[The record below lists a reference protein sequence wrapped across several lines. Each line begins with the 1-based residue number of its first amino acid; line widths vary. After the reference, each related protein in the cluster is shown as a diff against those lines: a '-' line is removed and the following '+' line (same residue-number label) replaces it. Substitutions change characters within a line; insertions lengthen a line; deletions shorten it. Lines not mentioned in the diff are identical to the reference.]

1 MANIMSMADIK
12 NRPSRNGFDLSTKR
26 NFSAKVGELL
36 PVWHTA
42 VLPGDKININLK
54 NFTRTQPL
62 NTAAFARMREYYD
75 FFFVPYELLWNK
87 FGTVI
92 TQMDANSQHASSLMV
107 NDTLSGKLPY
117 ITSEQI
123 AMYLY
128 NLSYND
134 SDQDLNPFGFY
145 RSALSSK
152 LLEYLGYGDYSI
164 FTDGTTTWNSKPLM
178 YNLECSLFPLLAY
191 QKIYS
196 DYFRYTQWERSNPS
210 TFNVDYIKGT
220 NDLNLD
226 ITELSRYSDFNF
238 FDLRYCNYQKD
249 LFHGVVPVAQY
260 GSASVV
266 SVTNPSF
273 TISGDGNAPTFLS
286 TVTGN
291 LPGDMYALG
300 LSSKN
305 AVKGQ
310 PSVLSQNSQT
320 IGTNGGVVPNPALWG
335 DPHLKINGQNSFSL
349 GILALRQAEFLQK
362 WKEVAVSA
370 EEDYKSQIQ
379 KHWGVSVSD
388 YLSGQCRYLGGTAT
402 SLDINEVVNTN
413 ITGDNAADIAGKGTF
428 AGGGSIHFESN
439 GQYGIIMCIYHALPI
454 VDYVGSGVNPFT
466 TLVDATSYPVPELDQ
481 IGMELVPLAR
491 AMNPV
496 KDAPNLPSSNTFL
509 GYAPRYISWKTDIDK
524 SVGAFTKTLRTW
536 CLPMGDKE
544 LSAANSFN
552 FSDNPNIETNSVAA
566 GFFKVNPSIVDSLFG
581 VKADSTV
588 DTDHFLC
595 SSFFD
600 VKVVRNLDINGLPY

>member
-75 FFFVPYELLWNK
+75 FFFVSYELLWNK

-92 TQMDANSQHASSLMV
+92 TQMDANSQHASSLLV

-123 AMYLY
+123 AKYLY
-128 NLSYND
+128 DLSYND
-134 SDQDLNPFGFY
+134 SDQDLNPFGFF
-145 RSALSSK
+145 RSSLTSK

-226 ITELSRYSDFNF
+226 ITGLSHYSDFNF

-260 GSASVV
+260 GSAQVV
-266 SVTNPSF
+266 PLSDNSF
-273 TISGDGNAPTFLS
+273 NITKAEIQFIGEDAGI
-286 TVTGN
+286 
-291 LPGDMYALG
+291 GDMYAITDGRGRLAVG
-300 LSSKN
+300 PRPGSPNAGDINLTGTPSSF
-305 AVKGQ
+305 GSI
-310 PSVLSQNSQT
+310 SV
-320 IGTNGGVVPNPALWG
+320 
-335 DPHLKINGQNSFSL
+335 
-349 GILALRQAEFLQK
+349 LALRQAEFLQK

-454 VDYVGSGVNPFT
+454 VDYVGSGVNPFI

-481 IGMELVPLAR
+481 IGMELVPLVR

-496 KDAPNLPSSNTFL
+496 KDAPNLPSANTFL

>member
-42 VLPGDKININLK
+42 VLPGDKVDINLK

-87 FGTVI
+87 FGTAI
-92 TQMDANSQHASSLMV
+92 TQMNANSQHATSLMA
-107 NDTLSGKLPY
+107 NDSLSGKLPY

-123 AMYLY
+123 ATYLY

-145 RSALSSK
+145 RSFLTSK

-164 FTDGTTTWNSKPLM
+164 FTDGSTQWSSKPLM
-178 YNLECSLFPLLAY
+178 YNLEYSLFPLLAY

-226 ITELSRYSDFNF
+226 IAELSRNSEFNF

-260 GSASVV
+260 GSAQVV
-266 SVTNPSF
+266 PLSDNSF
-273 TISGDGNAPTFLS
+273 NITKAEIQFIGEEAGI
-286 TVTGN
+286 
-291 LPGDMYALG
+291 GDMYAITDGRGRLAVG
-300 LSSKN
+300 PRPGSPNAGDINLTGTPSSF
-305 AVKGQ
+305 GSI
-310 PSVLSQNSQT
+310 SV
-320 IGTNGGVVPNPALWG
+320 
-335 DPHLKINGQNSFSL
+335 
-349 GILALRQAEFLQK
+349 LALRQAEFLQK

-388 YLSGQCRYLGGTAT
+388 YLSGQCRYLGGIAT

-439 GQYGIIMCIYHALPI
+439 GQYGIIMCVYHALPI

-466 TLVDATSYPVPELDQ
+466 TLVDATSYPIPELDQ
-481 IGMELVPLAR
+481 IGMELVPLVR
-491 AMNPV
+491 AMNPA
-496 KDAPNLPSSNTFL
+496 KDTPNLPSANTFL

-536 CLPMGDKE
+536 CLPMGDNE

-581 VKADSTV
+581 VKADSSV

-600 VKVVRNLDINGLPY
+600 VKVVRNLDTNGLPY